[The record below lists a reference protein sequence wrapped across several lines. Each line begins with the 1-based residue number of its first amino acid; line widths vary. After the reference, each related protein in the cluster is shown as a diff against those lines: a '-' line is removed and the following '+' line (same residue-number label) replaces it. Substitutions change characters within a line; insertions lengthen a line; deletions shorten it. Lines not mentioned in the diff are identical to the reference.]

1 MLEIH
6 VRSHKPRSS
15 NTKQLLFANMSIID
29 TNSPRTSPV
38 VLEEE
43 KVPQAELPM
52 AEVNQHLEIGSEV
65 EPQNEEEEPPNTEPP
80 VVS

>member
-1 MLEIH
+1 
-6 VRSHKPRSS
+6 
-15 NTKQLLFANMSIID
+15 MSIID
-29 TNSPRTSPV
+29 IDSPRTSPV

-43 KVPQAELPM
+43 KVPQAELPT
-52 AEVNQHLEIGSEV
+52 AEVNQHLESGSEV